1 MRVSFVFCFVFSI
14 LAIIKDYVYFKTV
27 HCTPNDLASA
37 NLLYSIDSPLKE
49 MKILESSFHGQ
60 VAKNWIESS
69 SLNERITFQSEN
81 VWFKPHCALY
91 LAEGPCLI
99 TRLSQVFF
107 S

>member
-14 LAIIKDYVYFKTV
+14 LAIIKDYVYFKIV

-60 VAKNWIESS
+60 VAKN
-69 SLNERITFQSEN
+69 
-81 VWFKPHCALY
+81 
-91 LAEGPCLI
+91 
-99 TRLSQVFF
+99 
-107 S
+107 